1 MRIVLLAAVASLLAT
16 SVPMLAKD
24 QSVISLPRVS
34 KWEMNY
40 DIDSC
45 HLMARFGSG
54 NQDVILN
61 ITREQPGDAFDAL
74 LFGKM
79 FKYDELDMPIELDF
93 GLGGKVIK
101 RSGIALTAGGP
112 DAVPALRVSNLRLD
126 GWAAKSKDEQP
137 PALAQSVETSVTTI
151 TFRAASSKRYRLET
165 GSLGP
170 PLAAMRQCTASLIK
184 SWGYDP
190 AVEAGLVRRAT
201 PTGNPAAWVVT
212 GDFPSKALWAGH
224 NGLVHFRLDVD
235 ETGKPVG
242 CRVLFRTNPDEF
254 ADRSC
259 KALLQRAKFNPAR
272 DAQGKPV
279 KSFYINSIRWMAGA
293 Y

>member
-1 MRIVLLAAVASLLAT
+1 MRMVRLAAMASLLAT
-16 SVPMLAKD
+16 SVPLLAKD
-24 QSVISLPRVS
+24 QPVIPLLRVS

-40 DIDSC
+40 DVDSC

-61 ITREQPGDAFDAL
+61 ITREQPGDGFDVL
-74 LFGKM
+74 LFGKI
-79 FKYDELDMPIELDF
+79 FKFDEVDVPIELAF
-93 GLGGKVIK
+93 GPGGKVIK
-101 RSGIALTAGGP
+101 RSGIALTSGGP
-112 DAVPALRVSNLRLD
+112 EKVPALRVSNLRLD
-126 GWAAKSKDEQP
+126 GWIAKLKDEQP
-137 PALAQSVETSVTTI
+137 PTLAPQVETSVTAI
-151 TFRAASSKRYRLET
+151 TLRAASSKRYRLET
-165 GSLGP
+165 GSLGL

-190 AVEAGLVRRAT
+190 AVEAGLVVRAT
-201 PTGNPAAWVVT
+201 PTGNPSAWVVV
-212 GDFPSKALWAGH
+212 GDYPGKAAWAGH

-259 KALLQRAKFNPAR
+259 KALLQRAKFRPAR
-272 DAQGKPV
+272 DAQGEPV
-279 KSFYINSIRWMAGA
+279 KSFYISTIRWMAGA